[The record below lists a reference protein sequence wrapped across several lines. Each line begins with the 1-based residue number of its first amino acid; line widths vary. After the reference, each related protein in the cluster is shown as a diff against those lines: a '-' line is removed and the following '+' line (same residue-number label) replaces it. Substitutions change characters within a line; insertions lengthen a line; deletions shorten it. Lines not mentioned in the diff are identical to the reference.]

1 MTGRWSSGK
10 SGKGMIGEG
19 GGADRTL
26 TFCHLFGLFQALF
39 IVNGA
44 K

>member
-10 SGKGMIGEG
+10 SGKGMIGG
-19 GGADRTL
+19 GSRTL
-26 TFCHLFGLFQALF
+26 TFCHLFGLIQALF
-39 IVNGA
+39 IVSVA

>member
-10 SGKGMIGEG
+10 SGKGMMG

-39 IVNGA
+39 IVSGA

>member
-10 SGKGMIGEG
+10 SGKGMMG
-19 GGADRTL
+19 GVG

-39 IVNGA
+39 IVSGA